1 MTKELACVLAGSSL
15 KNKMW
20 IWIYSFRHVLVCS
33 WFFSSASHKYRHE
46 RKSLRLFRQKAL
58 YSSWSLPSS
67 LGGQSVA
74 GVTGGSLTKA
84 LLVVGD
90 TFVDAATC
98 QRLSQIS
105 SYTVDGFLCCPTG
118 DLPSPKDFVSDG
130 EWRMCGNYSPP
141 QNTTLLYVN
150 SAVQDKQPSKRKESC
165 VQAFWLAIRVG
176 KMVRC
181 PPLDFLRWSSKKN
194 CLKMCLN
201 KAFRIPEKQP
211 S

>member
-1 MTKELACVLAGSSL
+1 MTKEIACVLAGSLL

-20 IWIYSFRHVLVCS
+20 IWISSFRHVLVCS

-46 RKSLRLFRQKAL
+46 RNHCGYSGRRLCTAVEVC
-58 YSSWSLPSS
+58 PSS
-67 LGGQSVA
+67 PGGQSVA

-118 DLPSPKDFVSDG
+118 DLPSPKDVVSDG

-181 PPLDFLRWSSKKN
+181 PARDFLRWSSKKN
-194 CLKMCLN
+194 CLKN
-201 KAFRIPEKQP
+201 VPK
-211 S
+211 

>member
-1 MTKELACVLAGSSL
+1 M
-15 KNKMW
+15 
-20 IWIYSFRHVLVCS
+20 S
-33 WFFSSASHKYRHE
+33 WFARDSSPQQATSIDTSANHCDYSGR
-46 RKSLRLFRQKAL
+46 RLCTAAEVC
-58 YSSWSLPSS
+58 PSS
-67 LGGQSVA
+67 PGGQSVA
-74 GVTGGSLTKA
+74 GVTSGSLTKA

-130 EWRMCGNYSPP
+130 EWRMCGNYSHP

-150 SAVQDKQPSKRKESC
+150 SAVQDKQRSKRKESC
-165 VQAFWLAIRVG
+165 VQVFWLAIRVG
-176 KMVRC
+176 KMVWC
-181 PPLDFLRWSSKKN
+181 PARDFLRWSYKKN

-201 KAFRIPEKQP
+201 KAVRIPEKQP

>member
-1 MTKELACVLAGSSL
+1 M
-15 KNKMW
+15 
-20 IWIYSFRHVLVCS
+20 S
-33 WFFSSASHKYRHE
+33 WFARDSSPQQATSIDTSANHCDYSGR
-46 RKSLRLFRQKAL
+46 RLCTAAEV
-58 YSSWSLPSS
+58 YPSS
-67 LGGQSVA
+67 PGGQSVA

-150 SAVQDKQPSKRKESC
+150 SAKNRTRERNPAFRHSDWQSGLVKWSDVLLGISC
-165 VQAFWLAIRVG
+165 VDPSRKTV
-176 KMVRC
+176 
-181 PPLDFLRWSSKKN
+181 
-194 CLKMCLN
+194 LKCV
-201 KAFRIPEKQP
+201 
-211 S
+211 